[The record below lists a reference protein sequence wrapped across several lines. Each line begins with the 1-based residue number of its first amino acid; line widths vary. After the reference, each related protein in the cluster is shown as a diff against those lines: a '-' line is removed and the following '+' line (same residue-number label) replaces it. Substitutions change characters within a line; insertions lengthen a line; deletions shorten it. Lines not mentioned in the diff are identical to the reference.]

1 MKKNGNLHID
11 RAGEKKGFNER
22 LEDFLRANRTV
33 LIVIGAVIVVAI
45 AGLAIGSA
53 VNSAA
58 ANASTQAIEKLSSD
72 LSAWS
77 SEQDPNK
84 KAAAEKNLVAGLDG
98 VVAKWPRQFAAA
110 RALSMKARIA
120 EQNKDWAS
128 AERDWNKI
136 CTGFAKS
143 YMAPLALQNAA
154 VAAEERGAPDKAI
167 GYYKALVKS
176 YGDKTVGIPH
186 AYFSLGRLAE
196 ASKDYAGASENYG
209 KLVSSY
215 PDDDWTKLAKD
226 RIIFLKSQGL
236 AK

>member
-1 MKKNGNLHID
+1 MKKNEKLHID
-11 RAGEKKGFNER
+11 RAGEKKGFNEK
-22 LEDFLRANRTV
+22 LEDFLRANRTA
-33 LIVIGAVIVVAI
+33 LIVTGAVIVVAI

-53 VNSAA
+53 VNSSA
-58 ANASTQAIEKLSSD
+58 ANASTQAIEKLSND

-84 KAAAEKNLVAGLDG
+84 KAAAEKTLVANLDG
-98 VVAKWPRQFAAA
+98 VVSKWPRQFAAA

-120 EQNKDWAS
+120 EQNKDWAA
-128 AERDWNKI
+128 AEQDWNKI
-136 CTGFAKS
+136 YTGFSKS

-154 VAAEERGAPDKAI
+154 VAAEERGAQDKAI
-167 GYYKALVKS
+167 GYYKALLKG
-176 YGDKTVGIPH
+176 YAGKTVGIAH

-196 ASKDYAGASENYG
+196 SSKDYAGAAENYG